1 MELEGSLKSFNLLEI
16 LQFLSIG
23 KLTGTLTLSKGLKE
37 IILFIR
43 TGKVV
48 YSSQMTMGEKICRA
62 LIEKE
67 LIQRSRFENILL
79 RENPEREFS
88 VLVKSLIDEN
98 KLDKMILEDLV
109 KLFIED
115 LVWEILLWDGGNFK
129 FNHGPVELNP
139 VLAVEVDIESLC
151 IEGSRRLEDCKKFL
165 AVIPTIDL
173 VPTLK
178 QVSPKIIDS
187 LRQMTYEWKVLSLI
201 NGYRNVESII
211 EQSGSGVFEIHRIL
225 AFLITSNVID
235 LTPPE
240 EAYRKLET
248 RVKGYIGAD
257 KLNVVSTPQSVENSV
272 AKSVTGRLLQVFQ
285 PAKEKETVQK
295 KVSALTIFANL
306 YNQLF
311 DKLEAKG
318 IFNENTVETQ
328 GIASLLFWQG
338 ILNEYPRVDLIYS
351 INNHLYVERFEKFIN
366 YINNERFTQNCLE
379 EAKIALIKGIK
390 QLYKL
395 GSDSVGIKQMNKFIQ
410 TVVQDIK
417 VRFENPKVDLDSV
430 VNKIIQQ

>member
-37 IILFIR
+37 IVLFVR

-201 NGYRNVESII
+201 NG
-211 EQSGSGVFEIHRIL
+211 
-225 AFLITSNVID
+225 
-235 LTPPE
+235 
-240 EAYRKLET
+240 
-248 RVKGYIGAD
+248 
-257 KLNVVSTPQSVENSV
+257 
-272 AKSVTGRLLQVFQ
+272 
-285 PAKEKETVQK
+285 
-295 KVSALTIFANL
+295 
-306 YNQLF
+306 
-311 DKLEAKG
+311 
-318 IFNENTVETQ
+318 
-328 GIASLLFWQG
+328 
-338 ILNEYPRVDLIYS
+338 
-351 INNHLYVERFEKFIN
+351 
-366 YINNERFTQNCLE
+366 
-379 EAKIALIKGIK
+379 
-390 QLYKL
+390 
-395 GSDSVGIKQMNKFIQ
+395 
-410 TVVQDIK
+410 
-417 VRFENPKVDLDSV
+417 
-430 VNKIIQQ
+430 

>member
-109 KLFIED
+109 KLFVED
-115 LVWEILLWDGGNFK
+115 MVWEVLLWDGGNFK

-139 VLAVEVDIESLC
+139 VIAVEVDIESLC

-165 AVIPTIDL
+165 AVIPMINL

-211 EQSGSGVFEIHRIL
+211 EQSGSGVFETHRIL

-257 KLNVVSTPQSVENSV
+257 KLNVVSTQQSVENSV
-272 AKSVTGRLLQVFQ
+272 AKSVAGRLLQVFQ
-285 PAKEKETVQK
+285 PAKEKEAVQK

-318 IFNENTVETQ
+318 IFNENRDS
-328 GIASLLFWQG
+328 ALLFWQA

-351 INNHLYVERFEKFIN
+351 INNHLYVDRFEKFIN

-395 GSDSVGIKQMNKFIQ
+395 GSGSVGIKQMNKFIQ